1 MRTPAAYISLKIWQI
16 AFSIARNYIKIGV
29 TALIDSSLHIAQAQT
44 ELYHWRRNSFELITQ
59 HKSP

>member
-29 TALIDSSLHIAQAQT
+29 TALIDSSLHIVPRSCT
-44 ELYHWRRNSFELITQ
+44 IDGEIRSN
-59 HKSP
+59 